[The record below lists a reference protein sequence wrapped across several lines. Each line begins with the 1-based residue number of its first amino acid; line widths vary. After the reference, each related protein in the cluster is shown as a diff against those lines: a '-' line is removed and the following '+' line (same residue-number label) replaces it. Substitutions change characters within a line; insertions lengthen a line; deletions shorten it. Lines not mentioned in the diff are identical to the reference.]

1 MRKEL
6 NINIK
11 KIIFVILAGGRSKRF
26 GGGFKTFS
34 LINNKSILDII
45 IEKLQR
51 NKIEIF
57 INVNES
63 HEKFSVTKLPII
75 LDKKKGHLG
84 PLAGIHASM
93 EMCVK
98 NYPNKEW
105 IFTVPSDTPFLPEN
119 ILEKFSEK
127 IDLNS
132 DILIARSDNKI
143 HPVVSMWRISLLK
156 SIERELDQNNRKI
169 MTCVEKH
176 NHSFVDFESEMI
188 DPFFNINTKEDLK
201 TAENFGDQIL
211 KKSIIYR

>member
-63 HEKFSVTKLPII
+63 H
-75 LDKKKGHLG
+75 
-84 PLAGIHASM
+84 
-93 EMCVK
+93 
-98 NYPNKEW
+98 
-105 IFTVPSDTPFLPEN
+105 
-119 ILEKFSEK
+119 
-127 IDLNS
+127 
-132 DILIARSDNKI
+132 
-143 HPVVSMWRISLLK
+143 
-156 SIERELDQNNRKI
+156 
-169 MTCVEKH
+169 
-176 NHSFVDFESEMI
+176 
-188 DPFFNINTKEDLK
+188 
-201 TAENFGDQIL
+201 
-211 KKSIIYR
+211 